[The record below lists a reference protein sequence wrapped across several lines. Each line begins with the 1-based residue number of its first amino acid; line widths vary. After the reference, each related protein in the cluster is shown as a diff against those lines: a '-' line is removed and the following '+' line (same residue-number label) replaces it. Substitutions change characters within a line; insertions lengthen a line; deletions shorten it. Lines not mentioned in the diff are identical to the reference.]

1 MSRSFW
7 VGVGAALAIGAVCA
21 APVQAE
27 PLTPPT
33 PGEVQYLEQLRRVFA
48 ISPEPA
54 EFRSDG
60 ELLSYGRFAC
70 ASRANGFVG
79 QAATF
84 MTPAVSQLAFLYLC
98 PE

>member
-7 VGVGAALAIGAVCA
+7 AGIGAALTIGAVCA

-48 ISPEPA
+48 ISHDPA

-60 ELLSYGRFAC
+60 ELLSYGRFVC
-70 ASRANGFVG
+70 DRRTHGFVG
-79 QAATF
+79 QATT
-84 MTPAVSQLAFLYLC
+84 MMPPAITQLAFLYLC